1 MFTLNEEQEKYGYWN
16 RGGGLVQVGLLALK
30 VTFTPDDLM
39 KYTTTECTVNV
50 DVIPRKFRQA
60 NTSYIDNKRLE
71 QPLKISACRTRSI
84 SSRWPMN
91 QTTREAG

>member
-1 MFTLNEEQEKYGYWN
+1 MA
-16 RGGGLVQVGLLALK
+16 GLFRSGPLALK
-30 VTFTPDDLM
+30 VTFTPDDLQ
-39 KYTTTECTVNV
+39 KYTTAECTVNV

-71 QPLKISACRTRSI
+71 QPLRISVCRTRSI
-84 SSRWPMN
+84 SSRRPMN